1 MSSLTV
7 RRLIVWV
14 VSLILGFLT
23 AYLIIAVGF
32 GILPSLQIP
41 PILTPVRSESVTI
54 SQYGIIYFICT
65 VGPLALVYL
74 TWLDHFMG
82 TRILP
87 D

>member
-1 MSSLTV
+1 MSALTV

-14 VSLILGFLT
+14 VSFALGFVT
-23 AYLIIAVGF
+23 SYLIISVGF
-32 GILPSLQIP
+32 AILPSLQLP
-41 PILTPVRSESVTI
+41 PILTPVRSEAVTI

-65 VGPLALVYL
+65 VGSFALVYL

-82 TRILP
+82 THILP